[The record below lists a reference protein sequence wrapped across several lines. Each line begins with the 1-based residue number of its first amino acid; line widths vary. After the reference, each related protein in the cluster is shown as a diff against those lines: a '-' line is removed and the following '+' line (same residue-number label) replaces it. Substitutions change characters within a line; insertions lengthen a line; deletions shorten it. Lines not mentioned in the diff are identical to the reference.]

1 MEHYEAVIQNYVS
14 VDVIAQT
21 ADFSRYKVIIAPML
35 YMFCL
40 GRLIKYVFSSKME
53 VLLSSHFIVEW

>member
-1 MEHYEAVIQNYVS
+1 MEHYEGGNTELCFCGRDCTDS
-14 VDVIAQT
+14 G
-21 ADFSRYKVIIAPML
+21 FFRYKVIIAPML